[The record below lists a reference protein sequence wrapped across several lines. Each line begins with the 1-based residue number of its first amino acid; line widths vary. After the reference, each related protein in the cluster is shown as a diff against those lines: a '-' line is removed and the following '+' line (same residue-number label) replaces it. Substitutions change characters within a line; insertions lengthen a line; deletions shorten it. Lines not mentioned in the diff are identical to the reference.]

1 MPKLTVVKR
10 YKSTELRDRLA
21 AEYVLGTL
29 TPKVRR
35 RLECLMNQDPSWWE
49 HIEHWQQHFAG
60 ITPSID
66 AHLDWEFTQPP
77 ERVWRNIDAA
87 VNPQREVAR
96 TVAKA
101 PWWKG
106 FIMPLSLAFS
116 LVMGVLISPSIMP
129 PEAPKKGPII
139 VQPANYFALMSSE
152 QEHNLFAIVAYRGLG
167 DAKSTLRLQRNLRES
182 ELPPETATVWMRD
195 KESGEVTRIDTLRN
209 INDTRFMSTAEWKQ
223 LQNSSELIV
232 TIGETPDS
240 QVLYRGRCVE
250 LSNWNAI

>member
-1 MPKLTVVKR
+1 MPALNVAKR
-10 YKSTELRDRLA
+10 YQSAELRDRLA

-29 TPKVRR
+29 THNVQR

-60 ITPSID
+60 ITPCVD
-66 AHLDWEFTQPP
+66 AHLEWEFTQPP
-77 ERVWRNIDAA
+77 ERVWRNIATA
-87 VNPQREVAR
+87 INPQRELAI
-96 TVAKA
+96 TALKA
-101 PWWKG
+101 PWWKAV
-106 FIMPLSLAFS
+106 IMPLSIAFS

-182 ELPPETATVWMRD
+182 ELPPEMATVWMRD

-209 INDTRFMSTAEWKQ
+209 INDTRFMSTTEWKQ

>member
-1 MPKLTVVKR
+1 MPKLTVAKR
-10 YKSTELRDRLA
+10 YQSAELRDKLA

-29 TPKVRR
+29 TPRVQR
-35 RLECLMNQDPSWWE
+35 RLEYLMNQDPSWWE

-66 AHLDWEFTQPP
+66 ANLDWEFTKPP
-77 ERVWRNIDAA
+77 ERVWRNITNAIY
-87 VNPQREVAR
+87 PQRENAR
-96 TVAKA
+96 TRSKT
-101 PWWKG
+101 PWWKA
-106 FIMPLSLAFS
+106 ITTPMSLALSL
-116 LVMGVLISPSIMP
+116 VIGVLISPSIMP

-209 INDTRFMSTAEWKQ
+209 INDTRFLSPEEWQQ
-223 LQNSSELIV
+223 LKNSSELIV

-240 QVLYRGRCVE
+240 QVLYEGRCVE